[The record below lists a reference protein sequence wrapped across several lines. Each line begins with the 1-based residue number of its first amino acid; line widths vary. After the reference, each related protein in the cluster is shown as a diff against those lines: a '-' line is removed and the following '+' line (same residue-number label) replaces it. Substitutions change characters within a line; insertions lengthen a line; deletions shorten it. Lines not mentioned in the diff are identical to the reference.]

1 MHHVGVARPLSPD
14 VRCGHPGFR
23 SLDAA
28 LAFAILASLGQ
39 QRRSIGTGNLSAT
52 LGILEKPDLMS
63 QANTYERFA
72 PVEREIVVRDEAYRF
87 WCPPDVD
94 ALIDEE
100 AFRRD
105 ERIPYWANVWESAV
119 VLAEELVLMEGNGRR
134 LLELGCGLGL
144 PAIAAA
150 RHGFKVTA
158 SDYEEDALEGVRY
171 NAARNAAAAL
181 AVRLIDWR
189 QPPDDLGRFEL
200 VVAADVLY
208 EKHHAVALAGMLAR
222 TLADGGVALVADPGR
237 ARAVEFEP
245 ACRAAGLAVEK
256 QPARRPLGA
265 IDGPAIDVYRVTRG
279 R

>member
-1 MHHVGVARPLSPD
+1 MHHVGVARPISPD
-14 VRCGHPGFR
+14 VRCGHPGLR

-39 QRRSIGTGNLSAT
+39 QRRSIGTGNPSAT

-63 QANTYERFA
+63 QADTYERFA
-72 PVEREIVVRDEAYRF
+72 PLERVIVVRDEAYRF

-119 VLAEELVLMEGNGRR
+119 GDGRR

-158 SDYEEDALEGVRY
+158 SDYEKDALEGVRY
-171 NAARNAAAAL
+171 NAARNAATAL

-189 QPPDDLGRFEL
+189 QPPDDLGRFDL

-208 EKHHAVALAGMLAR
+208 EKHHAVGLAGMLAR

-245 ACRAAGLAVEK
+245 ACRGTGLAVEK